1 MNTAS
6 TFPFLSIRT
15 VIPFF
20 RSWDNWASVLPSSK
34 VIISLGG
41 ILLL

>member
-15 VIPFF
+15 VIPFLS
-20 RSWDNWASVLPSSK
+20 SWDIWESVLPSSR
-34 VIISLGG
+34 VIISFGG